1 MKYATHRAHMG
12 KTIEVKPRF
21 ESRPYKLHPG
31 RRAHIYGELQ
41 PMDEPY
47 EFPLW
52 LKLFVSAF
60 GLLAIYVTFGGNQ

>member
-1 MKYATHRAHMG
+1 MAALHRMG
-12 KTIEVKPRF
+12 RPPQLNPRY
-21 ESRPYKLHPG
+21 STRPYRMHPG
-31 RRAHIYGELQ
+31 RREHIYGRVQ
-41 PMDEPY
+41 PMDDPA